1 MFDILTAST
10 YAFILTLSSLIF
22 VNYLERALTS
32 HNTFTVNPRRM
43 LVPDINL
50 SALETLSVNIE
61 NHIAHIQMSRPEALN
76 SMVPAFWRELPAV
89 VRKIDEESQARVIV
103 ISSQGK
109 HFSAGMDLSIFTNM
123 AKDFQ
128 GEPARRAERS
138 RRWILELQDSFNALE
153 EIRIPVLVAIQG
165 GAIGGAVDM
174 ICAADSRYCTQDAF
188 FTIKETELGMTADVG
203 TLQRLPHLIPQG
215 LVRELAYTGRNMPSS
230 EAKECGF
237 VNQVFVDQKSM
248 LEGVMKIAAKIAM
261 HSPMAVTGCKEMLN
275 YTRDHSVSDSLNYMA
290 TWQSGMLQM
299 PDVHEAMAAGQEKR
313 LPVYSELHK
322 KMSGM

>member
-1 MFDILTAST
+1 
-10 YAFILTLSSLIF
+10 
-22 VNYLERALTS
+22 VLEI
-32 HNTFTVNPRRM
+32 
-43 LVPDINL
+43 DL
-50 SALETLSVNIE
+50 SALETLSINIDK
-61 NHIAHIQMSRPEALN
+61 HIAHVQLCRPEALN
-76 SMVPAFWRELPAV
+76 SMVTAFWHELPAA
-89 VRKIDEESQARVIV
+89 VRKIDKESLARVIV

-109 HFSAGMDLSIFTNM
+109 HFSAGMDLSVFVDM

-153 EIRIPVLVAIQG
+153 EVRMPVLVAVQG

-215 LVRELAYTGRNMPSS
+215 LIRELAYTGRNMHSS

-237 VNQVFVDQKSM
+237 VNQVFVDHISM

-261 HSPMAVTGCKEMLN
+261 HSPMAVTGCKEMIN
-275 YTRDHSVSDSLNYMA
+275 YTRDHNVSDSLTYMA

-299 PDVHEAMAAGQEKR
+299 PDVQEAMAAGQEKR
-313 LPVYSELHK
+313 LPVYAPLHK
-322 KMSGM
+322 K

>member
-1 MFDILTAST
+1 L
-10 YAFILTLSSLIF
+10 
-22 VNYLERALTS
+22 
-32 HNTFTVNPRRM
+32 
-43 LVPDINL
+43 
-50 SALETLSVNIE
+50 
-61 NHIAHIQMSRPEALN
+61 SRPDALN

-89 VRKIDEESQARVIV
+89 VRKIDAESQARVIV

-109 HFSAGMDLSIFTNM
+109 HFSAGMDLSVFTNM

-153 EIRIPVLVAIQG
+153 EVRMPVLVAVQG

-203 TLQRLPHLIPQG
+203 TLQRLPHLMPQG

-237 VNQVFVDQKSM
+237 INQVFENQHTM
-248 LEGVMKIAAKIAM
+248 LEGVMKIAGKIAM
-261 HSPMAVTGCKEMLN
+261 HSPMAVAGCKEMIN
-275 YTRDHSVSDSLNYMA
+275 YTRDHNVSDSLIYMA

-299 PDVHEAMAAGQEKR
+299 PDVNEAMAAGQERR
-313 LPVYSELHK
+313 LPVYDELHK
-322 KMSGM
+322 K